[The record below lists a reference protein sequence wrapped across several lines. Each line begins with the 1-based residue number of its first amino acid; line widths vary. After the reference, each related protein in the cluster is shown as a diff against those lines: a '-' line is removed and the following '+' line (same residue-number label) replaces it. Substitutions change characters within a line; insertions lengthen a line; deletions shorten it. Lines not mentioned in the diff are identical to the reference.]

1 MIVPISTTTNDV
13 LLVISKLENNLVA
26 LMWDS
31 FSNDCTFLDIFTD
44 RYKTEDGIDK
54 DNSVYS
60 YDATNYYVY
69 QPLISSL
76 VLETVIW
83 ESVTTNPT
91 SAYSL
96 IEFDTI
102 YNLADTSVFT
112 ISISLDE
119 GETFTQI
126 TDQTLYKQIDNK
138 YYFKGLISGLSG
150 TNQIKAKITCDSIIA
165 DIKIFAF
172 ALGVK

>member
-1 MIVPISTTTNDV
+1 
-13 LLVISKLENNLVA
+13 
-26 LMWDS
+26 MWDS

-60 YDATNYYVY
+60 YNATNYYIY
-69 QPLISSL
+69 QPLIASL

-96 IEFDTI
+96 IELETT
-102 YNLADTSVFT
+102 YNLAYTPEFA
-112 ISISLDE
+112 IYISLDG
-119 GETFTQI
+119 GEIFTQI
-126 TDQTLYKQIDNK
+126 TNQTLYKQVDNK
-138 YYFKGLISGLSG
+138 YYFKGLISGLNGS
-150 TNQIKAKITCDSIIA
+150 NQIKAKITCDSIIA